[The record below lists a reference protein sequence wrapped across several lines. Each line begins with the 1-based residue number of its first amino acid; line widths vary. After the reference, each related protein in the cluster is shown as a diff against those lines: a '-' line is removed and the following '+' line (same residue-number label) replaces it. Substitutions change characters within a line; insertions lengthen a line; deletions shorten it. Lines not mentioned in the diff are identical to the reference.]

1 MKVTI
6 RKATVKDATAMAAL
20 DQACFTLPW
29 SNEAF
34 RREFDDNNMAFYL
47 VAAVSE
53 SIIGYVGLW
62 WIMGEGHITN
72 FAVHPGY
79 RRQGVGER
87 LLAQLIVISKE
98 KGIDK
103 HTLEVR
109 ASNEAAINLYKKFE
123 FKISGIRKEYYS
135 DNLEDALI
143 LWRGTC

>member
-1 MKVTI
+1 MKVAI
-6 RKATVKDATAMAAL
+6 RKATVKDAKAMAIL

-29 SNEAF
+29 SKEAF

-47 VAAVSE
+47 VAVVSE

-72 FAVHPGY
+72 FAVHPEY
-79 RRQGVGER
+79 RRQGIGER
-87 LLAQLIVISKE
+87 LLAQLIKISKE

-143 LWRGTC
+143 LWRDSC